1 MSICGVI
8 SSGAVYDCDNP
19 ITPGLNSRVWLANH
33 NDISSL
39 TFNVSNKR
47 LVEAIVFK
55 TGGALYPYEG
65 TRQSANATSE
75 FVPQTLSSGFKHIL
89 DIRVFSIDSLQKLQL
104 EKMCLGKIVGVVEH
118 PNTVGNG
125 DAVFEIFGAGVGLEV
140 ETLTRISRDPEGQ
153 GSYQV
158 VLGTSDNEGQESTL
172 PLSFLLTDYATSLA
186 LLEGYETP
194 AA

>member
-1 MSICGVI
+1 MAICGLI
-8 SSGAVYDCDNP
+8 SSGSAYDCDSP
-19 ITPGLNSRVWLANH
+19 ITPGLNPRVWLANH
-33 NDISSL
+33 NDIESI
-39 TFNVSNKR
+39 TFDVSNKR
-47 LVEAIVFK
+47 LVTAIVFK

-65 TRQSANATSE
+65 TRQSANASSE

-89 DIRVFSIDSLQKLQL
+89 DLRVFSIDSAQKLEL

-125 DAVFEIFGAGVGLEV
+125 DAVFELFGAGVGLEV
-140 ETLTRISRDPEGQ
+140 ETLTRISRDTEGQ
-153 GSYQV
+153 GSYALI
-158 VLGTSDNEGQESTL
+158 LGTSDNEGQEATL
-172 PLSFLLTDYATSLA
+172 PLSVLATDYATTLA